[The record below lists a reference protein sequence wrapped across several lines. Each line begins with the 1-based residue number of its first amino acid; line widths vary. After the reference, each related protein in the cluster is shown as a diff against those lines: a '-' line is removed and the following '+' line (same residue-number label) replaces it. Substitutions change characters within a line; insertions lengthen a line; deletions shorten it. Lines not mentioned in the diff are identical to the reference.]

1 MKCIRT
7 CIACRKKDDKSNLI
21 RIVACLETGEAKI
34 DASQKQNARGI
45 YICNNPECINKL
57 LKMKNI
63 NKVVK
68 NGIEVG
74 SLKRLLV
81 EMEDM

>member
-1 MKCIRT
+1 MKI
-7 CIACRKKDDKSNLI
+7 
-21 RIVACLETGEAKI
+21 GEAKI
-34 DASQKQNARGI
+34 DNTQKYNARGI
-45 YICNNPECINKL
+45 YICNTAECIKKL

-63 NKVVK
+63 NKVIK
-68 NGIEVG
+68 NDIKAE

>member
-7 CIACRKKDDKSNLI
+7 CIACRKKDNKYNLV
-21 RIVACLETGEAKI
+21 RIVSENGNAKI
-34 DASQKQNARGI
+34 DKDGKENARGI
-45 YICNNPECINKL
+45 YICQDKECIKRL

-63 NKVVK
+63 NKVIK
-68 NGIEVG
+68 NGIKAE
-74 SLKRLLV
+74 SLKMLLS

>member
-1 MKCIRT
+1 MKCQRM
-7 CIACRKKDDKSNLI
+7 CIACRNKTDKDKLI
-21 RIVACLETGEAKI
+21 RIVNMYGKAKI
-34 DASQKQNARGI
+34 DKIQKYNARGI
-45 YICNNPECINKL
+45 YICNNIECIKKL

-63 NKVVK
+63 NKVIK
-68 NGIEVG
+68 NDINQD

>member
-7 CIACRKKDDKSNLI
+7 CIACRKKANKYDLI
-21 RIVACLETGEAKI
+21 RITSDNGEAKF
-34 DASQKQNARGI
+34 DVSKKENARGL
-45 YICNNPECINKL
+45 YICNNKECIKKL

-63 NKVVK
+63 NKVIK
-68 NGIEVG
+68 NGIKAD

>member
-7 CIACRKKDDKSNLI
+7 CIACRKKDNKYNFI
-21 RIVACLETGEAKI
+21 RIVSENGNAKI
-34 DASQKQNARGI
+34 DKSGKENTRGI
-45 YICNNPECINKL
+45 YICNNKECMKKL

-63 NKVVK
+63 NKVIK
-68 NGIEVG
+68 NNIKAE
-74 SLKRLLV
+74 SLKMLLC

>member
-1 MKCIRT
+1 MKCQRM
-7 CIACRKKDDKSNLI
+7 CIACRNKTGKDKLI
-21 RIVACLETGEAKI
+21 RIVNMDGQAKI
-34 DASQKQNARGI
+34 DENQKYNARGI
-45 YICNNPECINKL
+45 YICNNIECIKKL

-63 NKVVK
+63 NKVIK
-68 NGIEVG
+68 NDITHD

>member
-1 MKCIRT
+1 MYLVI
-7 CIACRKKDDKSNLI
+7 
-21 RIVACLETGEAKI
+21 GEAKI
-34 DASQKQNARGI
+34 DKNQKCNARGI
-45 YICNNPECINKL
+45 YICGEQECIKRL

-63 NKVVK
+63 NKVIK
-68 NGIEVG
+68 NEIKAE

>member
-7 CIACRKKDDKSNLI
+7 CIACRKKDNKYNFI
-21 RIVACLETGEAKI
+21 RIVSENGNAKI
-34 DASQKQNARGI
+34 DKNGKENARGI
-45 YICNNPECINKL
+45 YICNDAECIKKL

-63 NKVVK
+63 NKVIK
-68 NGIEVG
+68 NKINGE
-74 SLKRLLV
+74 SLKVLLS

>member
-7 CIACRKKDDKSNLI
+7 CIACRRKDNKYNLV
-21 RIVACLETGEAKI
+21 RIISENGNAKI
-34 DASQKQNARGI
+34 DKDGKENARGI
-45 YICNNPECINKL
+45 YICNNKECIKKL

-63 NKVVK
+63 NKVIK
-68 NGIEVG
+68 NGIKAE
-74 SLKRLLV
+74 SLKILLC